1 MSLFRSIA
9 SRFPF
14 KLVSIRPEDF
24 PFGRSLNRGCA
35 VASGEFIV
43 IASAH
48 VYPVYEDW
56 LEKLLAPFA
65 DPSIALTYGKQRGNE
80 NRSEEHTPALQSL
93 TRHYY
98 AVHCLKQKHNT
109 QIRLN

>member
-24 PFGRSLNRGCA
+24 SFGRSLNRGCA

-43 IASAH
+43 IPSAH

-65 DPSIALTYGKQRGNE
+65 APSFALTYGNQPGNE
-80 NRSEEHTPALQSL
+80 HPHYSEPQFFAKLFPQHSDP
-93 TRHYY
+93 Y
-98 AVHCLKQKHNT
+98 
-109 QIRLN
+109 IRRPSFME